1 MAKGLVKMQN
11 FAQSQNKL
19 GYVYVLTPSGMA
31 EKADITRRFLARKQQ
46 EYEALKAEIEAL
58 QSEVEKSVGRGTLKA

>member
-11 FAQSQNKL
+11 FAQSHNKL

-31 EKADITRRFLARKQQ
+31 EKADIARRFFSRKQQ
-46 EYEALKAEIEAL
+46 EYEALRAEIHAL
-58 QSEVEKSVGRGTLKA
+58 NLEISQKSMQGTQKA